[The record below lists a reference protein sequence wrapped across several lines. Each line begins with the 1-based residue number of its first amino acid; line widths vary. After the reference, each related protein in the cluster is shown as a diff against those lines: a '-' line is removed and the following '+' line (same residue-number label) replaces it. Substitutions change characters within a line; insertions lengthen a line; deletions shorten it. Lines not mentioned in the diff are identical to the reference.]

1 MEIKAYLTI
10 IRRRW
15 WLIVLSAVFAGT
27 LVFLISVNSTP
38 IHRSTLRLLIDEPPG
53 SSGTDYSQL
62 LLEQR
67 LALTYSEIIET
78 RSVLEETI
86 DQLGLPYSTAQL
98 QRMVSTAVLRD
109 TKIIDVSVE
118 DTDPVRVATIANTIG
133 EVFIKQNQ
141 ERESLRYAEPIAN
154 WEERVGEIAGEIN
167 LLEGQLD
174 VLSADQ
180 SEENSEAISLLEVQ
194 LAELKNRYGNALDNM
209 NALLAEQ
216 ARQSSNV
223 VQLEPAQPS
232 DAPVRPRTARD
243 TIFAATLGALVGL
256 GSIFLLEYLDDTVKQ
271 AEQIQHDTGLPTLG
285 NVAVIKDIGQP
296 GRLVSHVRPR
306 DPISEGYRT
315 LRTNLTFA
323 SVDGG
328 LRSILV
334 TSATPED
341 GKSVTIAN
349 LAIVFA
355 QAGKKVVLVDTD
367 LRRPVQ
373 HQFFGLQNRGGVT
386 ETILDSRAP
395 VYKYLQE
402 TMIPNLLVLPSGPP
416 PPNPA
421 ELLGSQRM
429 GDVYESLLEE
439 ADIVLFDTPPVLS
452 VTDAAVLAP
461 KVSGCLMVVKA
472 GRTKREAL
480 VQMINTLEASNA
492 KLYGVV
498 INMVKRGRGSYYY
511 YDYKQKDG
519 EDMRIRKRATAG
531 G

>member
-1 MEIKAYLTI
+1 
-10 IRRRW
+10 
-15 WLIVLSAVFAGT
+15 LIVLGALIAGT
-27 LVFLISVNSTP
+27 MVFLISVNSKP
-38 IHRSTLRLLIDEPPG
+38 IYRSTLRLLIDEPPG
-53 SSGTDYSQL
+53 SSGTDYTQL

-86 DQLGLPYSTAQL
+86 GRLGLPYSTAQL
-98 QRMVSTAVLRD
+98 QSMVSTLVLRD

-118 DTDPVRVATIANTIG
+118 DTDPERVAVIANTIG

-141 ERESLRYAEPIAN
+141 ERESLRYADPIAN
-154 WEERVGEIAGEIN
+154 WEGRANDIALDIES
-167 LLEGQLD
+167 LEEQIEALGTSE
-174 VLSADQ
+174 SAEQ
-180 SEENSEAISLLEVQ
+180 PAAASLLEAQVG
-194 LAELKNRYGNALDNM
+194 ELRSRYGDALDNL

-223 VQLEPAQPS
+223 VQLEPAQS
-232 DAPVRPRTARD
+232 DSVPVRPRTVRD
-243 TIFAATLGALVGL
+243 TTLAIAIGALVGL
-256 GSIFLLEYLDDTVKQ
+256 GTILLLEYLDDTVHG
-271 AEQIQHDTGLPTLG
+271 AEQIQDDTDLPTLA
-285 NVAVIKDIGQP
+285 NVAIIKDIKQP
-296 GRLVSHVRPR
+296 GRLVAHVRPR

-355 QAGKKVVLVDTD
+355 QAGKQVVLVDTD

-373 HQFFGLQNRGGVT
+373 HEFFGLPNRGGVT

-429 GDVYESLLEE
+429 GEVYESLLEE

-452 VTDAAVLAP
+452 VTDAAVLAS
-461 KVSGCLMVVKA
+461 KVSGCLMVVKS
-472 GRTKREAL
+472 GRTKRDAL
-480 VQMINTLEASNA
+480 VHMANTLEASNA

-511 YDYKQKDG
+511 YDYKQKSDEG
-519 EDMRIRKRATAG
+519 MPIRERAPAG

>member
-1 MEIKAYLTI
+1 MEMKAYLSI

-15 WLIVLSAVFAGT
+15 WLIVLGAVLTGS
-27 LVFLISVNSTP
+27 LVYVISVNSTP
-38 IHRSTLRLLIDEPPG
+38 IYRSTLRLLIDEPPG
-53 SSGTDYSQL
+53 SSGTDYAQL

-67 LALTYSEIIET
+67 LALTYAEIIET

-86 DQLGLPYSTAQL
+86 SQLGLSYSTSQL
-98 QRMVSTAVLRD
+98 QSMVSTAVLRD
-109 TKIIDVSVE
+109 TKVIDVSVE
-118 DTDPVRVATIANTIG
+118 DADPVRVAAIANTIG
-133 EVFIKQNQ
+133 EVFIRQNH

-154 WEERVGEIAGEIN
+154 WDERANEIALEIETLEEQIESQGGGQSGER
-167 LLEGQLD
+167 
-174 VLSADQ
+174 SAG
-180 SEENSEAISLLEVQ
+180 ASLLETQ
-194 LAELKNRYGNALDNM
+194 LAEARSRYADALDNI

-223 VQLEPAQPS
+223 VQLEPAEPG
-232 DAPVRPRTARD
+232 DAPVRPRTFRD
-243 TIFAATLGALVGL
+243 TVVATVIGALVGL
-256 GSIFLLEYLDDTVKQ
+256 GTIFLLEYLDDTVKEV
-271 AEQIQHDTGLPTLG
+271 EQIQGDTGLPTLA
-285 NVAVIKDIGQP
+285 NVAIIKDIKEP
-296 GRLVSHVRPR
+296 GRLVAHIRPR

-323 SVDGG
+323 AVDGS
-328 LRSILV
+328 LKSVLV

-355 QAGKKVVLVDTD
+355 QAGKQVVLVDTD

-373 HQFFGLQNRGGVT
+373 HEFFGLQNIGGVT
-386 ETILDSRAP
+386 ETILESKAP

-429 GDVYESLLEE
+429 SEVYEALLEE

-461 KVSGCLMVVKA
+461 KVSGCLLVVKS
-472 GRTKREAL
+472 GKTKREAL
-480 VQMINTLEASNA
+480 VQMTNTLEASNA

-498 INMVKRGRGSYYY
+498 VNMVRRGRGSYYY
-511 YDYKQKDG
+511 YEYKERKAEG
-519 EDMRIRKRATAG
+519 MRIRERVAARG
-531 G
+531 